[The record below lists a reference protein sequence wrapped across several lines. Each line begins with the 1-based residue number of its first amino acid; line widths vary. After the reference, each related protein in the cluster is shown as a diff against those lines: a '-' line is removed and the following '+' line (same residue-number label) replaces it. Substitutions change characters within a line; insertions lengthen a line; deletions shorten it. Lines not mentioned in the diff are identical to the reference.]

1 MFQSATQL
9 NAARQ
14 NAVDLLTGLQGTID
28 AGQQLLTN
36 NLATQLVDL
45 GVKFGLDVAGTTSAV
60 QELGGNLGGRL
71 DAVVTTLNGG
81 LAQVAGS
88 VGAAYEAIKVDVAA
102 AQATAQAAVA
112 AAQQAAIA
120 KQSPITQQPAANQ
133 PAFDRAAYDAALADA
148 NAYEA
153 FVQSSYSEN
162 HSTETPEYLAAMAQ
176 QQATAELRQ
185 TTIDNAQIAINNM
198 MGTAGQAY
206 SMGSVESNLATEA
219 AEAGKSYSV
228 ADATS
233 YYASLYLPSYDVGTD
248 FVQGDQIAKIH
259 HGEAVL
265 TPENAEMYR
274 RNKDFKFEP
283 VKVQKSESQSDNS
296 RVESLLA
303 QLLLLVQQLIQL
315 QVRGDS
321 EISSVLVEKLD
332 ETNEHLRKIKQ
343 AAA

>member
-1 MFQSATQL
+1 L
-9 NAARQ
+9 
-14 NAVDLLTGLQGTID
+14 
-28 AGQQLLTN
+28 
-36 NLATQLVDL
+36 
-45 GVKFGLDVAGTTSAV
+45 
-60 QELGGNLGGRL
+60 
-71 DAVVTTLNGG
+71 
-81 LAQVAGS
+81 
-88 VGAAYEAIKVDVAA
+88 
-102 AQATAQAAVA
+102 
-112 AAQQAAIA
+112 
-120 KQSPITQQPAANQ
+120 
-133 PAFDRAAYDAALADA
+133 FD
-148 NAYEA
+148 
-153 FVQSSYSEN
+153 
-162 HSTETPEYLAAMAQ
+162 
-176 QQATAELRQ
+176 
-185 TTIDNAQIAINNM
+185 
-198 MGTAGQAY
+198 
-206 SMGSVESNLATEA
+206 
-219 AEAGKSYSV
+219 EAGKSYSV

-274 RNKDFKFEP
+274 RNKDFKIAP